1 MVSSLHPTAN
11 LSLTCCLTG
20 SDIYISLYL
29 SPLRDFCMKNILVWP
44 IYHWALTHVAPSK
57 KYPLLLNHKNCSF
70 ASSDAPN
77 SFQPFKTDILL
88 NHKKKVRS
96 RSPVL
101 CASLTNK
108 DRDKLLPVFSNSFP
122 LASHLVVH
130 ECKRKQPKES
140 SPKISSCSSNCSQ
153 QWGRWGRKTCLVRT
167 TWFFYLNF
175 ALFLRSLRM

>member
-1 MVSSLHPTAN
+1 MLILQVAFFLGRKYRWLTVNKNILLKLRLYQWIMLQVVPISLVPSTLIGRPLQVTRTALVVLPEQLWFPAVVSSLHPTAN

-88 NHKKKVRS
+88 NHKKK
-96 RSPVL
+96 
-101 CASLTNK
+101 
-108 DRDKLLPVFSNSFP
+108 
-122 LASHLVVH
+122 
-130 ECKRKQPKES
+130 
-140 SPKISSCSSNCSQ
+140 SQ
-153 QWGRWGRKTCLVRT
+153 I
-167 TWFFYLNF
+167 
-175 ALFLRSLRM
+175 

>member
-57 KYPLLLNHKNCSF
+57 KYPLLLNHKNSSF

-88 NHKKKVRS
+88 NHKKKKSDLDPQCFVPPLQTRTGINCFQS
-96 RSPVL
+96 SPT
-101 CASLTNK
+101 ASL
-108 DRDKLLPVFSNSFP
+108 LLCTWWYMSVRGSNLRRAAQRYPFAAQTAP
-122 LASHLVVH
+122 
-130 ECKRKQPKES
+130 
-140 SPKISSCSSNCSQ
+140 SNEEDGDARPA
-153 QWGRWGRKTCLVRT
+153 WLGPPGFL
-167 TWFFYLNF
+167 TWTLHCF
-175 ALFLRSLRM
+175 